1 MPSVNQAQTSLVQRF
16 KRIFAFRQWGII
28 SVLIALVIA
37 IIVGYKMYQ
46 KKMMG

>member
-1 MPSVNQAQTSLVQRF
+1 MSEYFPWYTWVAM
-16 KRIFAFRQWGII
+16 A
-28 SVLIALVIA
+28 ALVA

>member
-1 MPSVNQAQTSLVQRF
+1 MSLKYLPLAQDSMFSFPWYSWV
-16 KRIFAFRQWGII
+16 A
-28 SVLIALVIA
+28 LIGLIV

>member
-1 MPSVNQAQTSLVQRF
+1 MLDFFSWW
-16 KRIFAFRQWGII
+16 QWLCMGL
-28 SVLIALVIA
+28 LIV